1 MTALLG
7 DVGLLAAMFG
17 ALTLVAA
24 GVPLSGGMVPVGWYR
39 TGARMMLAG
48 SILSMAALQ
57 LGLLSNDFSIA
68 YIANNSATTTPT
80 IFKMASAW
88 AALEGSIV
96 LWGLVL
102 AVFTY
107 LVYRQLGDASDLLGA
122 GALTVLGIVSVFF
135 FGLMVTVANPFAV
148 CTEAFGTSCAAS
160 SPWPWAATASVTEG
174 RGPNPLLQNH
184 FLMAVHPPI
193 LYIGYVGL
201 TAPFAFAIS
210 ALAQRLPG
218 IEWAKRTK
226 QWTLISWSALTTGIL
241 LGGWWSYEVLG
252 WGGYWAWDPV
262 ENASFMPWLLATAF
276 IHSSFVQ
283 IRRGMLQ
290 SWNFVLVIATFSL
303 TILGTFLTRSGS
315 ITSVHSFTQSAIG
328 PALLAFLA
336 IVVIGSFA
344 LFATRAQLVAS
355 SPRLESFSSREG
367 AFLTNNL
374 LLTVFGFVVLIGT
387 LFPIFVDAFAGR
399 TVAISAPFFNR
410 FAVPL
415 SLTLILAMGI
425 GPIMPYRV
433 AKLSLVW
440 DRIRTPIQVGLA
452 AGALA
457 VVVGVRAP
465 WPLLTFTLTGFVAAA
480 ILRHL
485 YSQAVRL
492 RAKRELTLGTA
503 ALRVIQGDPG
513 FWGGQ
518 LSHLGVLIIAVGIAG
533 SSGLATAD
541 TATIA
546 VGDSISFSGYTVE
559 YRAPFSR
566 SEPNR
571 EVLGARLFVSQNG
584 QTIDAVE
591 PRLNRFTGV
600 NQFIPT
606 PGVMSRLSGDLYVS
620 AVDIQADSVTVDL
633 WWFPLQWMVWLGGLV
648 IAIGGV
654 WSATMRRVSRPTG
667 GQPAEPV
674 RTDA

>member
-7 DVGLLAAMFG
+7 DIGLFVALSG
-17 ALTLVAA
+17 AITLVAA
-24 GVPLSGGMVPVGWYR
+24 GFVLAGGTVATGWYR
-39 TGARMMLAG
+39 LGTRLMVTGSAVSMLA
-48 SILSMAALQ
+48 LEV
-57 LGLLSNDFSIA
+57 GLLSDDFSIT

-80 IFKMASAW
+80 VFKMASAW

-102 AVFTY
+102 TIFTWLVF
-107 LVYRQLGDASDLLGA
+107 RQLGGPSDRLGA
-122 GALTVLGIVSVFF
+122 GALTVLGIVGVFF
-135 FGLMVTVANPFAV
+135 FGLMVTVANPFTI
-148 CTEAFGTSCAAS
+148 CTEAFGNSCAAS
-160 SPWPWAATASVTEG
+160 SPWPWATPAALAEG

-193 LYIGYVGL
+193 LYTGYVGM
-201 TAPFAFAIS
+201 TVPFAFAIS

-226 QWTLISWSALTTGIL
+226 QWTLVSWSALTVGIL

-262 ENASFMPWLLATAF
+262 ENASFMPWLMATAF

-290 SWNFVLVIATFSL
+290 SWNFILVISTFSL
-303 TILGTFLTRSGS
+303 TVLGTFLTRSGS

-344 LFATRAQLVAS
+344 LFATRAELVAS

-367 AFLTNNL
+367 AFLANNL

-387 LFPIFVDAFAGR
+387 IFPIFVDAFANE
-399 TVAISAPFFNR
+399 TVAISAPFFDR

-415 SLTLILAMGI
+415 SLALILAMGI
-425 GPIMPYRV
+425 GPIMPYRL
-433 AKLSLVW
+433 AGFSLVW
-440 DRIRTPIQVGLA
+440 ERIRTPIQIGLA
-452 AGALA
+452 GGALA
-457 VVVGVRAP
+457 VLLGVRAA
-465 WPLLTFTLTGFVAAA
+465 WPILTFTLAGFVAAV
-480 ILRHL
+480 IVRHL
-485 YSQAVRL
+485 YTQTERIRS
-492 RAKRELTLGTA
+492 RAELTRGA
-503 ALRVIQGDPG
+503 AMIKVISGDPG

-533 SSGLATAD
+533 SSGLGIAD
-541 TATIA
+541 TTTIA
-546 VGDSISFSGYTVE
+546 IGESVPFAGYSLE
-559 YRAPFSR
+559 YRAPFTR

-571 EVLGARLFVSQNG
+571 DVIGARLFISQDG
-584 QTIDAVE
+584 QTIGALE
-591 PRLNRFTGV
+591 PRLNRFAGV
-600 NQFIPT
+600 GQFIPT
-606 PGVMSRLSGDLYVS
+606 PGVMSLLSGDLYVS
-620 AVDIQADSVTVDL
+620 AVDIQADTVTVDV

-654 WSATMRRVSRPTG
+654 WSAIMRRASLPTEPRAEV
-667 GQPAEPV
+667 PA
-674 RTDA
+674 RADA